1 MIEPS
6 VCGGDAALS
15 DYFDHLF
22 YIFLTKDPMIKNRL
36 EWLSIDLVFNF

>member
-6 VCGGDAALS
+6 ICGGDAALS
-15 DYFDHLF
+15 IYFDHLF
-22 YIFLTKDPMIKNRL
+22 YILTKDPMIKNRL